1 MALRPSWINQR
12 VQKFPGIFFG
22 EERWVRKERGMAE
35 EWPTR
40 EEALVSS
47 KEEHVTDELLWRKT
61 LLLGSVC
68 ASLRQDF

>member
-1 MALRPSWINQR
+1 M
-12 VQKFPGIFFG
+12 K
-22 EERWVRKERGMAE
+22 KERGMAE
-35 EWPTR
+35 EWPMR